1 MLSSIRMCNGISSYT
16 HPCIPNQFIHLLK
29 LTRLG
34 NLDSGT
40 GCTLGSS
47 EGFDQFNQ
55 FEASSNLA
63 KDDVGSIQPICDNCG
78 DEELRAISGSRW
90 AIMPSINGSN
100 LRARASIGHREET
113 GSVVLQLEILVGE
126 GFAVNRSTAGAL
138 FILDVTTMYKKWVA
152 YISAGEVTTLQHEL
166 RDHTVER
173 ASLVPESLFTGA
185 KGAKV
190 LCGSRCDV
198 RE

>member
-1 MLSSIRMCNGISSYT
+1 
-16 HPCIPNQFIHLLK
+16 
-29 LTRLG
+29 
-34 NLDSGT
+34 
-40 GCTLGSS
+40 
-47 EGFDQFNQ
+47 
-55 FEASSNLA
+55 
-63 KDDVGSIQPICDNCG
+63 
-78 DEELRAISGSRW
+78 
-90 AIMPSINGSN
+90 MPSINGSN

-126 GFAVNRSTAGAL
+126 GFAVNGSTAGA
-138 FILDVTTMYKKWVA
+138 
-152 YISAGEVTTLQHEL
+152 ISTGEVTTLQHEL

-185 KGAKV
+185 KSAKV

>member
-1 MLSSIRMCNGISSYT
+1 MNDQVLLSSIRMCNGISSYT

-55 FEASSNLA
+55 FEAFSNLA

-126 GFAVNRSTAGAL
+126 GFAVNGSTAGAL
-138 FILDVTTMYKKWVA
+138 FILDVTTMYKKMSCLHLRGWSHHPA
-152 YISAGEVTTLQHEL
+152 AWTAGSHGGKSFPCTRIPFHRCKGRESSL
-166 RDHTVER
+166 R
-173 ASLVPESLFTGA
+173 F
-185 KGAKV
+185 
-190 LCGSRCDV
+190 
-198 RE
+198 

>member
-1 MLSSIRMCNGISSYT
+1 MNDQVMLSSIRMCNGISSYT

-78 DEELRAISGSRW
+78 DEELRAIC
-90 AIMPSINGSN
+90 
-100 LRARASIGHREET
+100 ARASIGHREET

-126 GFAVNRSTAGAL
+126 GFAVNRSTAGA
-138 FILDVTTMYKKWVA
+138 
-152 YISAGEVTTLQHEL
+152 ISAGEVTTLQHEL